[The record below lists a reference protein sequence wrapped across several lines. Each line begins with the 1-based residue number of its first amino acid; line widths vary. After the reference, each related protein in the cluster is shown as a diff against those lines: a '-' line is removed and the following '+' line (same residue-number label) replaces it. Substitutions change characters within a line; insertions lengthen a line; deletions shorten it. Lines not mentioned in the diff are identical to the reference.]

1 MRRDPPSHTHDP
13 EARARA
19 DRIQWRVGRLVCAG
33 FAPPQAERLARDERI
48 DVHEL
53 LELVDRGCP
62 PELAGR
68 ILAPLDDEAGRA

>member
-1 MRRDPPSHTHDP
+1 MRRDLPSHMHDRR
-13 EARARA
+13 ALARA
-19 DRIQWRVGRLVCAG
+19 DWIQWRVGRLVCAG
-33 FAPPQAERLARDERI
+33 FAPGLAERLAHDDRI

-68 ILAPLDDEAGRA
+68 ILAPLDDEAGRR